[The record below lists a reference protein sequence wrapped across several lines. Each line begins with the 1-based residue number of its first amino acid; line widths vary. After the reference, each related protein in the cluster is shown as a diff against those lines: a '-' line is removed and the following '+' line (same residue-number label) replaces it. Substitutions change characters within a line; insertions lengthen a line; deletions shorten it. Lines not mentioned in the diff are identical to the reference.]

1 MPKPELR
8 RGAVLSLNLHGL
20 GDMIFSLPVLKGLK
34 NAGFGP
40 VVSLLWPSLEELG
53 VCATAVD
60 WAVPLPKSQENE
72 PELGQF
78 VRELAARYDFAL
90 CLDFAFMP
98 RSGVI
103 SHNASADLTI
113 GFGHSREDYPWY
125 AHLIPNLTGEHRLE
139 RNLHVLDI
147 LELPRPAAADS
158 FGCRVQESDEAR
170 VESILAAAGLGPES
184 CPVALHPGS
193 GAAKRNWPAERFAAL
208 ADRVAAESGAPVVLL
223 GGGARTYDGADEIS
237 LAARV
242 ESLMSTPA
250 LNLAGQLGLAGLV
263 ALLRRCRLFIGNNS
277 GPAHLAA
284 AVAGTPCL
292 LVWAPRNE
300 WAWRPVGSRVELVY
314 ETLDCSPD
322 CPLNQCDHMQDCL
335 ERVSVETVFA
345 RYLDCFAPCGT
356 PAAFL
361 SGERQ

>member
-1 MPKPELR
+1 MPRSEIR

-40 VVSLLWPSLEELG
+40 VVSLLWPSLEEMA

-60 WAVPLPKSQENE
+60 RAVPLPKSQENE

-98 RSGVI
+98 RAGVI
-103 SHNASADLTI
+103 SRNAEADLTI

-125 AHLIPNLTGEHRLE
+125 GHLVPNLHGEHRLE

-147 LELPRPAAADS
+147 LDLARPAAADS
-158 FGCRVQESDEAR
+158 FGCRVQSADEAQ
-170 VESILAAAGLGPES
+170 VESCLAATGLSPET

-208 ADRVAAESGAPVVLL
+208 ADRVAEESGAPVVIL
-223 GGGARTYDGADEIS
+223 GGAARTYDGVDES
-237 LAARV
+237 ALAARV
-242 ESLMSTPA
+242 ESLMRTPA
-250 LNLAGQLGLAGLV
+250 LNLAGKLGLAGLV

-300 WAWRPVGSRVELVY
+300 WAWRPVGSRVELVF
-314 ETLDCSPD
+314 ETLDCSPA
-322 CPLNQCDHMQDCL
+322 CPLNQCGHMQDCL
-335 ERVSVETVFA
+335 ERVSVESVFA
-345 RYLDCFAPCGT
+345 RYLDCFAGRGS
-356 PAAFL
+356 AALL
-361 SGERQ
+361 SGERR